1 MTVFRYLLSQS
12 PWIGDCMWL
21 PNPFVWFGMW
31 LKSVLQCWFIP
42 FSSDSVQLVL
52 IQPMTELE
60 YLESCSS
67 LGKCVCDSATM
78 FADVCICSWRA
89 WKYDIYRKKV
99 IYLYFASIYYIWLSV
114 IYSYLF
120 MRFMFLERGLRK
132 EPAGEILGHGRS
144 RSGKRGQPPS
154 RQSCRFHC
162 GLGLGVQPFLFQR
175 D

>member
-1 MTVFRYLLSQS
+1 MDR
-12 PWIGDCMWL
+12 WL
-21 PNPFVWFGMW
+21 HVTAKPICLIRNVIE
-31 LKSVLQCWFIP
+31 KCAA
-42 FSSDSVQLVL
+42 VL
-52 IQPMTELE
+52 IYTLLFWLCAIGPHPAYDRARIFRIMFEPRE
-60 YLESCSS
+60 
-67 LGKCVCDSATM
+67 CVCDSATM